1 MKITIYGKAP
11 SVNSLYRIGKNG
23 NLYLTRTGRT
33 YKESVQALIEDAGI
47 KLPPELRNVPLQIS
61 FKFYFINLWD
71 RKAGKPIR
79 RDYDGPIK
87 VVQDAVAEAL
97 RFDDAWIFAAKWIE
111 KRKGSKEKVV
121 VTLERYEVQPDLD
134 DE

>member
-33 YKESVQALIEDAGI
+33 YKESVRALIEESGV
-47 KLPPELRNVPLQIS
+47 KLPPELRNKPLQIS
-61 FKFYFINLWD
+61 LKFYFLHVWD
-71 RKAGKPIR
+71 RKTERPIQ

-97 RFDDAWIFAAKWIE
+97 KFDDAWIFAAKWVE
-111 KRKGSKEKVV
+111 KRKGSREKVV
-121 VTLERYEVQPDLD
+121 VVLEPYECQPDED